1 MVAAR
6 CDTAV
11 PEYMGYRFGTP
22 CTRETGS
29 RARWPPLPSIAVLTS
44 ATRPELRRRL
54 PQLLPGLVLCGL
66 GLSLMVLADLG
77 LGPWEV
83 LHQGLSKRTGVPI
96 GTVGIAVGFLVLLG
110 WLPLRQRPGVGTVC
124 NVVIIGLV
132 VDAVLA
138 WTPEPTQMAVRWAS
152 MLGGVV
158 LFGLGSGL
166 YIGAGL
172 GPGPRDGLMT
182 GIAARGR
189 SLRVVRT
196 LIELS
201 ALGAGWVLGGA
212 VGVGTLVFAVGIG
225 PLVQLF
231 LGRLTIPT
239 LTAPGE

>member
-1 MVAAR
+1 M
-6 CDTAV
+6 
-11 PEYMGYRFGTP
+11 
-22 CTRETGS
+22 
-29 RARWPPLPSIAVLTS
+29 
-44 ATRPELRRRL
+44 
-54 PQLLPGLVLCGL
+54 PQLLPGLVLCGT
-66 GLSLMVLADLG
+66 GLALMVLGDLG

-83 LHQGLSKRTGVPI
+83 LHQGISERTGVPI
-96 GTVGIAVGFLVLLG
+96 GTVGIVVGFVVLVA
-110 WLPLRQRPGVGTVC
+110 WVPLRQRPGVGTLC

-138 WTPEPTQMAVRWAS
+138 VVSAPSATALRWAC

-182 GIAARGR
+182 AISRRGH
-189 SLRVVRT
+189 SLRLVRT

-201 ALGAGWVLGGA
+201 ALIAGWALGGT
-212 VGVGTLVFAVGIG
+212 VGVGTVVFAFGIG